1 MNDTTAKH
9 ATKIREGFATRAIH
23 AGQEPDPATGA
34 IVSVSAEDTLLTAFQ
49 RMRVADVSQVPA
61 LSGDDV
67 VGILDESDVL
77 LHVYKQPDRF
87 RDKVATA
94 MTQRLET
101 LNPGAGL
108 ADLLAILNKDHV
120 AIIVD
125 DGRFFG
131 LITRYDL
138 LTFLRRSLP

>member
-1 MNDTTAKH
+1 MSLHLPITTL
-9 ATKIREGFATRAIH
+9 
-23 AGQEPDPATGA
+23 
-34 IVSVSAEDTLLTAFQ
+34 V
-49 RMRVADVSQVPA
+49 A
-61 LSGDDV
+61 LSLASGDRV

-77 LHVYKQPDRF
+77 LHVYRKPERF

-101 LNPGAGL
+101 LEPGASL
-108 ADLLAILNKDHV
+108 NELLNVLNGDRV
-120 AIIVD
+120 AIIVEN
-125 DGRFFG
+125 GRFFG